1 MEMHEVSITTQIVES
16 VKTEATEQKARK
28 VLEVYLQIGCLT
40 FLNPEQVKFWYEI
53 LTKDTILEGSRLVAE
68 EVRGSVHC
76 SACGYSGGLGQV
88 DSSLPHM
95 LMPTLQCPEC
105 NGVVKVVDGRDCVV
119 KRIKMLI

>member
-1 MEMHEVSITTQIVES
+1 MEMHEGSITTQIVES
-16 VKTEATEQKARK
+16 VKTEATQRKARK

-53 LTKDTILEGSRLVAE
+53 LTKDTILEGSRLVTE
-68 EVRGSVHC
+68 EARGSVQC

-95 LMPTLQCPEC
+95 PMPTLQCPKC
-105 NGVVKVVDGRDCVV
+105 NGAVEIVKGKDCVV